1 MASPK
6 KRVNPFYPLL
16 VLVGL
21 IFACTACGYGALMV
35 NVLQPERAALIR
47 EEGLG
52 FLGWMDRYGMWIMSI
67 ELGLLALLTFAAI
80 GTDEYWSGNAESQ
93 DNPSRSSP

>member
-1 MASPK
+1 
-6 KRVNPFYPLL
+6 
-16 VLVGL
+16 
-21 IFACTACGYGALMV
+21 
-35 NVLQPERAALIR
+35 
-47 EEGLG
+47 
-52 FLGWMDRYGMWIMSI
+52 MWIMSI